1 MVKVLIKKLDSKV
14 ELPSYKTMGASGL
27 DLMAFIKNPIKL
39 APKSSCLVPTGLAVA
54 FSQDYE
60 IQIRPRSGLAVKNN
74 FIVFTLIH
82 RQFHGVLFS
91 MYCLH
96 FVLSCNLNPFS
107 HASQVYCILHELFM
121 YLLSVVYLIESYFT
135 GFTCIV
141 LFSRNGLHLCF
152 TMVYL
157 FSMISLHNA
166 MSSFTSHVLQ
176 VYLS

>member
-74 FIVFTLIH
+74 ISVLNTPGTIDSDYRGEIKIILFNHGTSEFIINNKDRIAQMILILVSKMDLEEVKNLPNTL
-82 RQFHGVLFS
+82 RGKGGFGS
-91 MYCLH
+91 
-96 FVLSCNLNPFS
+96 
-107 HASQVYCILHELFM
+107 
-121 YLLSVVYLIESYFT
+121 T
-135 GFTCIV
+135 GK
-141 LFSRNGLHLCF
+141 
-152 TMVYL
+152 
-157 FSMISLHNA
+157 
-166 MSSFTSHVLQ
+166 
-176 VYLS
+176 